1 MKRHR
6 TTLIL
11 LALFLQLGAAPATQP
26 TPPPIV
32 TRAHQILATLK
43 TSTYQHPT
51 DIDAAAG
58 RYNCDC
64 SGLVSYLLRNELP
77 EHYKAVVYSAR
88 LKHPRA
94 IEFAKSFAAASA
106 DPKPSDLWQ
115 HVQRVADA
123 RPGDLWAWHKDPL
136 PETGSTGHIV
146 LFDSTPRQVAPDVYE
161 ITVIDS
167 TTKPHRDDTRK
178 PDETGVGRGTMY
190 LQADSQGHP
199 IGYASR
205 SPQGPFLHT
214 PMAIGRPIIPSPS
227 PTTPVHP
234 PDAAPGAP

>member
-1 MKRHR
+1 MKR
-6 TTLIL
+6 
-11 LALFLQLGAAPATQP
+11 LFLTPLLFLLTGAGLATQP
-26 TPPPIV
+26 ASPIV
-32 TRAHQILATLK
+32 IRAHQILNTMK
-43 TSTYQHPT
+43 MTVYQHVT
-51 DIDAAAG
+51 DIDPAAG
-58 RYNCDC
+58 QYNCDC
-64 SGLVSYLLRNELP
+64 SGLVSFLLKKELP
-77 EHYKAVVYSAR
+77 QHYKAITYPSR

-94 IEFAKSFAAASA
+94 IEFAKNFAAAPA
-106 DPKPSDLWQ
+106 DPKPTDLWQ
-115 HVQRVADA
+115 HIQRVADA

-167 TTKPHRDDTRK
+167 TTKAHHDDTRK

-190 LQADSQGHP
+190 LQTDAQGHP

-205 SPQGPFLHT
+205 SAQGPFLHT
-214 PMAIGRPIIPSPS
+214 PMAIGRPLMPLPSPAI
-227 PTTPVHP
+227 PAHP